1 MQRICVTSKPTAHNP
16 CSRLVSFLFA
26 CQSCSVHLKQVPG
39 EVVNY
44 VPSDWTVATRDD
56 SDALKATMLRVGRQ
70 VRSRLSSYIELRGF
84 VLVAFVLLQC
94 NEVNVANV

>member
-1 MQRICVTSKPTAHNP
+1 
-16 CSRLVSFLFA
+16 
-26 CQSCSVHLKQVPG
+26 VHLKQVPG

-70 VRSRLSSYIELRGF
+70 VRSRSSSYIELRVRAAVGRGAAPPRFLF
-84 VLVAFVLLQC
+84 VAVVLLQF
-94 NEVNVANV
+94 NEVNVANI